1 MIRADNAMPSG
12 ALDRQFCPMASC
24 AAYNVPMSLTQSRFA
39 VGQLV
44 RFIAPLNEDE
54 REEQFTVLE
63 LRGERVLVEFVCGMS
78 IRPTFV
84 YLAADLV
91 PVDGWA
97 TGGDPDSWI
106 SLVRLQATGT
116 SRLAG

>member
-1 MIRADNAMPSG
+1 MIRADDAMPSG

-24 AAYNVPMSLTQSRFA
+24 AAYNVSMSLTQSRFA

-91 PVDGWA
+91 QWKA
-97 TGGDPDSWI
+97 RQ
-106 SLVRLQATGT
+106 LVEIRVSGCHSCVCMRRAHPG
-116 SRLAG
+116 